1 MDSAPNLPDG
11 AETIETAMA
20 TLSLKSAGH
29 IARKTLFQNLTL
41 TLGPGDCLGLVAQN
55 GTGKS
60 TLLRCLAGEVGLS
73 QGEIM
78 TSRGQH
84 RFLEIAERYLIT
96 ACG

>member
-55 GTGKS
+55 GTGRALCCVVWPAKS
-60 TLLRCLAGEVGLS
+60 GSAKVRL
-73 QGEIM
+73 
-78 TSRGQH
+78 
-84 RFLEIAERYLIT
+84 
-96 ACG
+96 